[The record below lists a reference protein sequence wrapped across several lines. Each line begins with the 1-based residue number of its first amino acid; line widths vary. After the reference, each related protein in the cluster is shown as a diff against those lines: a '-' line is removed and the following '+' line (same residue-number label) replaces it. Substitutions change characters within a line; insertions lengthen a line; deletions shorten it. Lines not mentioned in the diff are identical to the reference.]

1 MLAAIGP
8 APKGDLQRRRAAARK
23 QGGVNMPVVYIILGA
38 LVIFVGLFLIVTFNT
53 LVGLR
58 QRVQNAWAQV
68 DVQLKRRYDLIP
80 NLVETVK
87 GYAEHERSTLE
98 KVTQARNMAM
108 AARNP
113 QDRAQAENMLS
124 GALKSLFAVAEA
136 YPELKANTNFL
147 QLQAELSDTE
157 NKIAS
162 TRQLYNDSVQTYN
175 TKLEVFPENLVA
187 GPFGFKPVDYFS
199 VAGEAEARQRVQ
211 VDF

>member
-1 MLAAIGP
+1 
-8 APKGDLQRRRAAARK
+8 
-23 QGGVNMPVVYIILGA
+23 MPVVYIILGA

-136 YPELKANTNFL
+136 YPELKANSNFL